1 MKKVLLS
8 ITILVLSV
16 TTLTG
21 CGAGKEP
28 ITPEEFKEYFSDDYT
43 ITEDSDDKT
52 GEQIKVVVAK
62 AHKPQLS
69 DPENQLEIESASRA
83 INKLHS
89 ESEFKK
95 NAITLVPMK
104 GMYNHNERIMNTVCS
119 FVNKLPYTICELNGD
134 IHLSFKE
141 LDAEIAKMTIEFD
154 EQFIGE
160 IKPNEALLVHLRI
173 PVRGLNTD
181 TDFSNLDFECEFDN
195 VTVLPVE
202 N

>member
-1 MKKVLLS
+1 MIRGIKIMKKGLS
-8 ITILVLSV
+8 YLVIIFCFLF
-16 TTLTG
+16 LFTG
-21 CGAGKEP
+21 CRINVTKNERQGSDVE
-28 ITPEEFKEYFSDDYT
+28 TEES
-43 ITEDSDDKT
+43 
-52 GEQIKVVVAK
+52 IKIVVAK
-62 AHKPQLS
+62 AHEAQLS
-69 DPENQLEIESASRA
+69 DPEAQLEIKSVSRA
-83 INKLHS
+83 INKMES
-89 ESEFKK
+89 ELEFKK

-119 FVNKLPYTICELNGD
+119 FVNKSPYTICELNGD